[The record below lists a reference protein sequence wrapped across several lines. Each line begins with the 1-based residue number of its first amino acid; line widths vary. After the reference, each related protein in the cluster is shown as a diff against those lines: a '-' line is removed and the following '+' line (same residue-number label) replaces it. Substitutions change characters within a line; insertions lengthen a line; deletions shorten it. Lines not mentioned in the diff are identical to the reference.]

1 MKNKINKS
9 NQKDLKENV
18 ASKSDSFC
26 EDTASYE
33 VACFKDLKN
42 IFANI
47 KIKCKIETFM
57 GCN

>member
-18 ASKSDSFC
+18 ASESDSFC

-33 VACFKDLKN
+33 VACS
-42 IFANI
+42 
-47 KIKCKIETFM
+47 
-57 GCN
+57 